1 MAAESQ
7 RSPWRLTPVRIAA
20 VYLLIG
26 GAWILVS
33 DQLVAA
39 LPLDRSTVTW
49 LQTTKGWVFVG
60 VSGLVIYAL
69 TATGRR
75 QLTRTNARLQRTL
88 RHSSVLHRVLRHNL
102 RNACNVIDLQATE
115 LAANAENGQAPKDA
129 IDRQLSE
136 LLELGRKSG
145 QLRQIALAGQ
155 RRREIDLDRLIAREV
170 EAVTQRHPGATVE
183 TDVPDGTLVK
193 AYPELEHVF
202 GELFENAMEHSE
214 GEPTIRI
221 GVRQTGR
228 RVMVDVADDG
238 PGLPEM
244 ERQVLK
250 RGMEKPLHHS
260 QGLGLWI
267 VRIIV
272 EESGGDLAVVD
283 NEPEGTI
290 VRLELPAAS
299 GPVVPEAE
307 HSGHQTVYP
316 PATLE

>member
-1 MAAESQ
+1 MAADPQ
-7 RSPWRLTPVRIAA
+7 RSPWRLTPFRIAA

-26 GAWILVS
+26 GAWIVAS

-60 VSGLVIYAL
+60 ASGFAIYAL

-75 QLTRTNARLQRTL
+75 QLTRTNERLQRTL

-115 LAANAENGQAPKDA
+115 LAAQATNGQAPKDA
-129 IDRQLSE
+129 IDRQVQE
-136 LLELGRKSG
+136 LLELGHKSG

-155 RRREIDLDRLIAREV
+155 RRREIDLDRLVAREV
-170 EAVTQRHPGATVE
+170 EAFTERHPGATVE
-183 TDVPDGTLVK
+183 TDVPDGTRVT

-202 GELFENAMEHSE
+202 GELLENAIEHSD

-250 RGMEKPLHHS
+250 EGMEKPLHHS

-272 EESGGDLAVVD
+272 EESGGTLAVVD

-290 VRLELPAAS
+290 VRLELRAAN

-307 HSGHQTVYP
+307 RSGHQTVYP
-316 PATLE
+316 PATME

>member
-1 MAAESQ
+1 MAVDSEQ
-7 RSPWRLTPVRIAA
+7 SPWRLTPFRIAA
-20 VYLLIG
+20 IYLLIG

-49 LQTTKGWVFVG
+49 LQTTKGWLFVAA
-60 VSGLVIYAL
+60 SGLAIYAL

-75 QLTRTNARLQRTL
+75 QLSRTNERLQQTL

-102 RNACNVIDLQATE
+102 RNACNVIELQSTE
-115 LAANAENGQAPKDA
+115 LAEQASNGQAPKAA
-129 IDRQLSE
+129 IERQVTE
-136 LLELGRKSG
+136 LLNLGQKSG
-145 QLRQIALAGQ
+145 QLRQIALAEQ
-155 RRREIDLDRLIAREV
+155 RRRNIALDRLIDREI
-170 EAVTQRHPGATVE
+170 EEFRERHPGASVE
-183 TDVPDGTLVK
+183 MDVPEGVRVS

-202 GELFENAMEHSE
+202 GELFENAVEHTD
-214 GEPTIRI
+214 GDVHITV
-221 GVRQTGR
+221 GVRQTGG

-250 RGMEKPLHHS
+250 EGMEKPLHHS

-272 EESGGDLAVVD
+272 EESGGTLAVVD

-290 VRLELPAAS
+290 VRLELRAAN

-307 HSGHQTVYP
+307 RSGHQTVYP
-316 PATLE
+316 PATME